1 MELDELITVWQS
13 NDAKIDKTV
22 KLNIKT
28 LDLILT
34 QKVKS
39 ALRSVFWQRVV
50 EAGFHSIALI
60 LLLLF
65 LAKNIDQWPYAL
77 SALALI
83 AFYGF
88 ILINCL
94 KQLQIMST
102 IESNENIVSKQQ
114 SLLKVQTHL
123 LNFIRLSVISI
134 PTFLSY
140 PVVISKAFA
149 DADITVFG
157 DFDLIKRTNGNWW
170 TIELIVYLVLVPLGI
185 WFYNQVTV
193 KNIHKKWVARIIKR
207 SSSARVTKAIE
218 YLNELDEL
226 KGGEASRKAAKED

>member
-1 MELDELITVWQS
+1 MELDELVTLWQT
-13 NDAKIDKTV
+13 NDAKIEKSV

-28 LDLILT
+28 IDLILS

-39 ALRSVFWQRVV
+39 ALSSVFWQRVV

-65 LAKNIDQWPYAL
+65 LVKNIDQWPYAL

-83 AFYGF
+83 AFYSF
-88 ILINCL
+88 VLINCL
-94 KQLQIMST
+94 KQLRIISG
-102 IESNENIVSKQQ
+102 IESNENIVSKQE
-114 SLLKVQTHL
+114 SLLKLQTHL

-140 PVVISKAFA
+140 PVVISKAFN
-149 DADITVFG
+149 DLGITMFG
-157 DFDLIKRTNGNWW
+157 DFDLIKRTNGTWW
-170 TIELIVYLVLVPLGI
+170 TVELIAYLVLIPLGI
-185 WFYNQVTV
+185 WFYQQVKVT
-193 KNIHKKWVARIIKR
+193 NMHKKWVARIIKR

-218 YLNELDEL
+218 YLNELEEL
-226 KGGEASRKAAKED
+226 KGGEVSRKDAKGE